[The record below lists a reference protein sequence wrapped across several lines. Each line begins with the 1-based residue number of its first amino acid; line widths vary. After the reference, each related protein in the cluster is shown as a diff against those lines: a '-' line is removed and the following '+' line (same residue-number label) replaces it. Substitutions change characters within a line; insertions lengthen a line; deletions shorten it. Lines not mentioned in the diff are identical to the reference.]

1 MDKTH
6 LLVRTTSDY
15 IEYEITSEI
24 LKEAERRNS
33 LFYKKYGNAGTHRTD
48 KSRQRMTG
56 YLAEIAIK
64 NSYPQLD
71 YSESDE
77 VDFIFKDKTFDSKA
91 QGCNS
96 IPLPHYVATYYEEQ
110 KKRNVDFLIFSRVK
124 NDFSKVWI
132 CGIISKKEFFEK
144 SILIPAGV
152 MRHNFVY
159 DNPRFELEFKNLYK
173 PNFFKN
179 KKQYN

>member
-1 MDKTH
+1 MSNYVK
-6 LLVRTTSDY
+6 TTSDY
-15 IEYEITSEI
+15 IEFSILSEH
-24 LKEAERRNS
+24 LEEAKKRNN
-33 LFYKKYGNAGTHRTD
+33 LFFKKYGNAGTHRTNKD
-48 KSRQRMTG
+48 RQRMTG

-64 NSYPQLD
+64 STFPKLE
-71 YSESDE
+71 YSDIDD
-77 VDFIFKDKTFDSKA
+77 VDFVYKNGKTFDSKA

-96 IPLPHYVATYYEEQ
+96 MPLPNYVATLYEEQ
-110 KKRNVDFLIFSRVK
+110 QKRAVDFYMFSRVK

-159 DNPRFELEFKNLYK
+159 DNPRFELEFKNLHTPK
-173 PNFFKN
+173 ILLPS
-179 KKQYN
+179 KKVLV

>member
-1 MDKTH
+1 MNNYVKTKN
-6 LLVRTTSDY
+6 DF
-15 IEYEITSEI
+15 IEFEI
-24 LKEAERRNS
+24 LPEHLEDAQNRNK
-33 LFYKKYGNAGTHRTD
+33 LFFKKYGNAGTHRKNKD
-48 KSRQRMTG
+48 RQRMTG

-64 NSYPQLD
+64 NTFTKLE
-71 YSESDE
+71 YSDIDD
-77 VDFIFKDKTFDSKA
+77 VDFVYKNSKTFDAKA

-96 IPLPHYVATYYEEQ
+96 MPYPDYVATLYEEQ
-110 KKRNVDFLIFSRVK
+110 KERPVDFYIFNRVK

-159 DNPRFELEFKNLYK
+159 DNPRFELEFKDLYSPK
-173 PNFFKN
+173 ILLP
-179 KKQYN
+179 KKTVTV

>member
-1 MDKTH
+1 MNKLIEKQSDFIEFEIFPEH
-6 LLVRTTSDY
+6 L
-15 IEYEITSEI
+15 E
-24 LKEAERRNS
+24 EAEARNK

-48 KSRQRMTG
+48 KSRQRITG
-56 YLAEIAIK
+56 FLAEIAIK
-64 NSYPQLD
+64 NTFTKLD
-71 YSESDE
+71 YSEYDE

-124 NDFSKVWI
+124 NDFSLVWI
-132 CGIISKKEFFEK
+132 CGIISKKEFLEK

-173 PNFFKN
+173 PELLLP
-179 KKQYN
+179 KQKVLQDI